1 MRRVETLEDIR
12 QRKMQELMQ
21 QQQAQQHIE
30 AQKERLL
37 RSIFTPE
44 AMARYTN
51 LKLSNPSLAAE
62 LEQVVL
68 YLYQAGQIKTVS
80 DKQLKELLIRKRGMK
95 RETKITRK

>member
-1 MRRVETLEDIR
+1 MGALEDIR
-12 QRKMQELMQ
+12 QRKMQELME
-21 QQQAQQHIE
+21 QQHIE
-30 AQKERLL
+30 AQKEKLL
-37 RSIFTPE
+37 RSVFTPE

-62 LEQVVL
+62 LEQIVL

-80 DKQLKELLIRKRGMK
+80 DKQLKELLLKKRGMK